1 MPLGLMPGIL
11 VPMTTKV
18 SQDDTD
24 SNNSNPNLQRILRPD
39 SDVSSVSIDVWDD
52 GVTISVYF
60 EDGGLFTTER
70 LTDFRLR
77 RLKEKGVLP
86 EEVEV

>member
-1 MPLGLMPGIL
+1 
-11 VPMTTKV
+11 MTTKV
-18 SQDDTD
+18 TEDDTD
-24 SNNSNPNLQRILRPD
+24 SNNENPNLQRILRPD
-39 SDVSSVSIDVWDD
+39 SEVSSISIDVWDD

-70 LTDFRLR
+70 LSDFRLR

-86 EEVEV
+86 KEVEV

>member
-1 MPLGLMPGIL
+1 
-11 VPMTTKV
+11 MTQKV
-18 SQDDTD
+18 TQDGTD
-24 SNNSNPNLQRILRPD
+24 SNNENPNLQRILRPD

-52 GVTISVYF
+52 GVTLSIYF
-60 EDGGLFTTER
+60 EDGGIFSTER
-70 LTDFRLR
+70 LTDFRIR

>member
-1 MPLGLMPGIL
+1 MTGIL
-11 VPMTTKV
+11 VTMTNTNV
-18 SQDDTD
+18 TGDTD

-39 SDVSSVSIDVWDD
+39 SDVSSISIDVWDD

>member
-1 MPLGLMPGIL
+1 VVNDGDSSST
-11 VPMTTKV
+11 MTEQV
-18 SQDDTD
+18 NQSDTD

-39 SDVSSVSIDVWDD
+39 SDVSSISIDVWDD

>member
-1 MPLGLMPGIL
+1 MTGIF
-11 VPMTTKV
+11 VQMTTKV
-18 SQDDTD
+18 TEDDTD
-24 SNNSNPNLQRILRPD
+24 SNNENPNLQRILRPD
-39 SDVSSVSIDVWDD
+39 SEVSSMSIDVWDD

>member
-1 MPLGLMPGIL
+1 
-11 VPMTTKV
+11 MTTKV
-18 SQDDTD
+18 TQDDTD
-24 SNNSNPNLQRILRPD
+24 SNNENPNLQRILRPD
-39 SDVSSVSIDVWDD
+39 SDVSSISIDVWDN
-52 GVTISVYF
+52 GVTMSIYF
-60 EDGGLFTTER
+60 EDGGLLTTER

>member
-1 MPLGLMPGIL
+1 MTGIL

>member
-1 MPLGLMPGIL
+1 
-11 VPMTTKV
+11 MTTKV

-39 SDVSSVSIDVWDD
+39 SDVSSVSIDVWDE

>member
-1 MPLGLMPGIL
+1 
-11 VPMTTKV
+11 MTTKV